1 MEEQLNKKLSKYSN
15 KVNEEVT
22 DFIDTKTKELTNEL
36 NGVQVQA
43 LLKENNIEVE
53 EMDSIQSKSNML
65 ANLLITKDKVTI
77 KMNTNKITKLCQIN
91 SLDENVII
99 DKILLHEFIHYYG
112 YKNKIN
118 LIYQIN
124 KFTKLRETEEVIIN
138 RLVDKCIN
146 IDPSITVLYEIN
158 E

>member
-1 MEEQLNKKLSKYSN
+1 MEKQLNKKLSKYSN
-15 KVNEEVT
+15 KVSEDVK
-22 DFIDTKTKELTNEL
+22 DFIKTKTEELTNQL

-43 LLKENNIEVE
+43 LLKENNIVVE

-77 KMNTNKITKLCQIN
+77 KMNTNKINRLCQKN
-91 SLDENVII
+91 SLDEKVII
-99 DKILLHEFIHYYG
+99 EKILLHEYIHYYG

-124 KFTKLRETEEVIIN
+124 KLSKLRETEEVIIN
-138 RLVDKCIN
+138 RVVDNCIK
-146 IDPSITVLYEIN
+146 IDPSITVLYELN
-158 E
+158 K